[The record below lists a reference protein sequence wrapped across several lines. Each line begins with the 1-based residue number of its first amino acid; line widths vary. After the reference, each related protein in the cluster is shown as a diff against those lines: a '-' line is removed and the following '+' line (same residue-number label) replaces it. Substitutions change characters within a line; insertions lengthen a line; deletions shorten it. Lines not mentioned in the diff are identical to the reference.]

1 MSDSEVYYV
10 IDIIYDGEPFIE
22 SLPIFEIGI
31 LSLGFN
37 LENKNKVLFSP
48 STIGYYCEGMFGRH
62 CFKPN
67 DCLHCDKSLPSSQI
81 LAHVYNGFISFYSF
95 PNTQALSVL
104 NINTSVVPFLALFVP
119 ERGLRLTIRTGNDIR
134 FPRYDTKIIF

>member
-1 MSDSEVYYV
+1 MKSIHQAMKQFMYPGSIADVKIVSDSEVYYV

-48 STIGYYCEGMFGRH
+48 SIIGYYCEGMFGRH

-95 PNTQALSVL
+95 PNT
-104 NINTSVVPFLALFVP
+104 
-119 ERGLRLTIRTGNDIR
+119 R
-134 FPRYDTKIIF
+134 FICFKYQH